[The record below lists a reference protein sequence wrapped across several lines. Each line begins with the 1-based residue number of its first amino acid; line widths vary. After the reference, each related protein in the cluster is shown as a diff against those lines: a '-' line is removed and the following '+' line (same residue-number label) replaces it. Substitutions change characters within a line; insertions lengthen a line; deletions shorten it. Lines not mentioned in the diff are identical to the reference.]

1 MRLLGFGM
9 LLWAVL
15 CPGVRGADEVR
26 LATYNIENYLL
37 SAGGNRAAKPE
48 AAKAAVAEFLAGL
61 RADIVGLQE
70 VGGLEGLE
78 DLRQRTARLGWE
90 YGHWEHVRGW
100 DTNIQVALLSR
111 HPIVA
116 RRSHTGDAYLVSG
129 RRYRVSRGILEVDV
143 RVGAR
148 EVWTVFVVHLKSRR
162 PVSHAD
168 QAEMRREEAR
178 ILREKIDQRLR
189 ADPTARLL
197 VLGDL
202 NDTRDSEAV
211 RAVIGRGRGR
221 LADTRPA
228 ERRDGAG
235 PVSNPAGPGDARVV
249 TWTYFYGV
257 KDTYDRIDYILLGP
271 SLEKAW
277 VRGASYLPVWD
288 GWGIASDHRPVVVT
302 LRTGTR

>member
-1 MRLLGFGM
+1 MRGLGL

-15 CPGVRGADEVR
+15 CLGVRGADEVR
-26 LATYNIENYLL
+26 LATYNVENYLL
-37 SAGGNRAAKPE
+37 SAAGNRVAKPE
-48 AAKAAVAEFLAGL
+48 AAKARVAEILAGL

-70 VGGLEGLE
+70 MGGLEGLE
-78 DLRQRTARLGWE
+78 ELRERTARLGWE

-178 ILREKIDQRLR
+178 ILREKIDHRLR
-189 ADPTARLL
+189 AEPSAR
-197 VLGDL
+197 VVVMGDL

-211 RAVIGRGRGR
+211 RMVMGRGRGR
-221 LADTRPA
+221 LVDTRPA
-228 ERRDGAG
+228 ERRGGGGA
-235 PVSNPAGPGDARVV
+235 VEDAGGRNDARSV

-271 SLEKAW
+271 GLERAW
-277 VRGASYLPVWD
+277 VRGASYVPVLE
-288 GWGIASDHRPVVVT
+288 GWGVASDHRPVVVT
-302 LRTGTR
+302 VRTGGR